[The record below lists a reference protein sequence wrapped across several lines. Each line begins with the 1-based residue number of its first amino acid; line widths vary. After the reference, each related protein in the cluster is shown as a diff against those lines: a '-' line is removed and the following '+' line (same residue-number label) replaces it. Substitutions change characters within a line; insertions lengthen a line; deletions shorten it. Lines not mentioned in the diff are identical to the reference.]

1 MIALGLVKSQIG
13 LSQVKLLKPKV
24 ILGVAILALLAG
36 CGGSSPVKKQEQPS
50 LASMPSWLIQ
60 TPVESG
66 YLYGTGSAEVYAG
79 DQAGAAARA
88 KDMARL
94 ELIKQIEVNIS
105 GETEQEII
113 DTYKD
118 NKSELTER
126 IRQSVKSKVSSFEL
140 SHVYDVDSYFDEK
153 NKQVSVLVRLDSNK
167 ELHSLKSQID
177 VIDQRFSEIRQE
189 FADDK
194 LRGIELLRLVA
205 SGLLLSEQR
214 ATIQSRVNALNPSR
228 NHVDVLNPEYREF
241 MKKAYSR
248 MALIT
253 VKVSS
258 LSNNQSASLT
268 AGLIAE
274 LNKKG
279 ITVSQG
285 SDADIQIEIDLSVN
299 SVSRGDTEFAITEG
313 NVYLKTPDGRIIKT
327 VQAKAKGASVDKKVA
342 ISRSIS
348 KLSEQLGKEL
358 VKALF

>member
-1 MIALGLVKSQIG
+1 VKILRSKI
-13 LSQVKLLKPKV
+13 L
-24 ILGVAILALLAG
+24 LGVTIATLLTG
-36 CGGSSPVKKQEQPS
+36 CGGSSPVKQHSNSPHFS
-50 LASMPSWLIQ
+50 AAPSWLIQ

-126 IRQSVKSKVSSFEL
+126 IRQSVKSKVGSFEL
-140 SHVYDVDSYFDEK
+140 SHVHDEDSFFDEK
-153 NKQVSVLVRLDSNK
+153 NKQISVLVRLDSNK
-167 ELHSLKSQID
+167 ELHSLRSQVE
-177 VIDQRFSEIRQE
+177 VIDERFSKINNE
-189 FADDK
+189 FAQQQ
-194 LRGIELLRLVA
+194 LAGMELLRLVA
-205 SGLLLSEQR
+205 SGLLLSEER
-214 ATIQSRVNALNPSR
+214 ATVQSRINALNPSR
-228 NHVDVLNPEYREF
+228 NHVDVLNDKYREF

-248 MALIT
+248 IALIK
-253 VKVSS
+253 VKVSAID
-258 LSNNQSASLT
+258 NNQSASLK
-268 AGLIAE
+268 AGLIAQ

-279 ITVSQG
+279 ITVSQNE
-285 SDADIQIEIDLSVN
+285 DADIQIEYDLSVN
-299 SVSRGDTEFAITEG
+299 SITRGDTEFAITEG
-313 NVYLKTPDGRIIKT
+313 KIYLKTPDGRIVKT
-327 VQAKAKGASVDKKVA
+327 VQAKAKGASVDKKEA
-342 ISRSIS
+342 ASRSVA